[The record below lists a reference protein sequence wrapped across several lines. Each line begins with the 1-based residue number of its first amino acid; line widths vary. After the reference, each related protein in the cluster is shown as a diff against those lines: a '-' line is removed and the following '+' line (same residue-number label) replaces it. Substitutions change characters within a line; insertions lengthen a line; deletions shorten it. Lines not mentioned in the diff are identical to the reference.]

1 MLYYLLF
8 ILQLVSAVVPNVGR
22 ISSQVAPNPHYS
34 LPNLLT
40 IDSKT
45 DINNWEISENIQ
57 FDNGRLL
64 LGQSGSIWNKYK
76 IPTSNKQWT
85 IELVFRSTGLD
96 ADKVYLENGLT
107 VWLVNDNEGNNIP
120 TNVFDGF
127 KIEMNNKEQPGLKL
141 YNNDG
146 SQEISTD
153 LNHALGQCKFQ
164 YLESNVPFTL
174 RLSYDENKW
183 FKIQVDNNLCFKTD
197 QVKIPFN
204 DILFGITSDVSPQSQ
219 EQYEILGLKTWE
231 KLTED
236 ATDDHGLMIGDEIKI
251 DVKNQVK
258 DDDDNN
264 NNNNNNEVKPGHI
277 RESLMERAQRVRQ
290 EMLKKQQEEDA
301 QLQNQEFS
309 QQGGNGASFDLI
321 ISKLN
326 QLEISVNTLNN
337 LEEDAEIIA
346 INNKIKELNNAQE
359 VLKSTV
365 DDTKKAVQDLEQTL
379 VRQYSQMLDAIGQL
393 NQKVIGE
400 VREQHSGMEELSKKV
415 DLLMN
420 NHKEISYQYQNAK
433 ESDSPN
439 GVGTTVDVLMKWV
452 LFPLMLILLV
462 LVVFVYRLRHDI
474 KHSKLL

>member
-1 MLYYLLF
+1 
-8 ILQLVSAVVPNVGR
+8 
-22 ISSQVAPNPHYS
+22 
-34 LPNLLT
+34 
-40 IDSKT
+40 
-45 DINNWEISENIQ
+45 
-57 FDNGRLL
+57 
-64 LGQSGSIWNKYK
+64 
-76 IPTSNKQWT
+76 
-85 IELVFRSTGLD
+85 
-96 ADKVYLENGLT
+96 
-107 VWLVNDNEGNNIP
+107 
-120 TNVFDGF
+120 
-127 KIEMNNKEQPGLKL
+127 
-141 YNNDG
+141 
-146 SQEISTD
+146 
-153 LNHALGQCKFQ
+153 
-164 YLESNVPFTL
+164 
-174 RLSYDENKW
+174 
-183 FKIQVDNNLCFKTD
+183 
-197 QVKIPFN
+197 
-204 DILFGITSDVSPQSQ
+204 
-219 EQYEILGLKTWE
+219 
-231 KLTED
+231 
-236 ATDDHGLMIGDEIKI
+236 
-251 DVKNQVK
+251 
-258 DDDDNN
+258 
-264 NNNNNNEVKPGHI
+264 
-277 RESLMERAQRVRQ
+277 MERAQRVRQ

-309 QQGGNGASFDLI
+309 QQGGNDASFDLI

>member
-1 MLYYLLF
+1 
-8 ILQLVSAVVPNVGR
+8 
-22 ISSQVAPNPHYS
+22 
-34 LPNLLT
+34 
-40 IDSKT
+40 
-45 DINNWEISENIQ
+45 
-57 FDNGRLL
+57 
-64 LGQSGSIWNKYK
+64 
-76 IPTSNKQWT
+76 
-85 IELVFRSTGLD
+85 
-96 ADKVYLENGLT
+96 
-107 VWLVNDNEGNNIP
+107 
-120 TNVFDGF
+120 
-127 KIEMNNKEQPGLKL
+127 
-141 YNNDG
+141 
-146 SQEISTD
+146 
-153 LNHALGQCKFQ
+153 
-164 YLESNVPFTL
+164 
-174 RLSYDENKW
+174 
-183 FKIQVDNNLCFKTD
+183 
-197 QVKIPFN
+197 
-204 DILFGITSDVSPQSQ
+204 
-219 EQYEILGLKTWE
+219 
-231 KLTED
+231 
-236 ATDDHGLMIGDEIKI
+236 
-251 DVKNQVK
+251 
-258 DDDDNN
+258 NN

-309 QQGGNGASFDLI
+309 QQGGNDASFDLI

>member
-258 DDDDNN
+258 DDNN
-264 NNNNNNEVKPGHI
+264 NNNNNN
-277 RESLMERAQRVRQ
+277 
-290 EMLKKQQEEDA
+290 
-301 QLQNQEFS
+301 
-309 QQGGNGASFDLI
+309 
-321 ISKLN
+321 
-326 QLEISVNTLNN
+326 
-337 LEEDAEIIA
+337 
-346 INNKIKELNNAQE
+346 
-359 VLKSTV
+359 
-365 DDTKKAVQDLEQTL
+365 
-379 VRQYSQMLDAIGQL
+379 
-393 NQKVIGE
+393 
-400 VREQHSGMEELSKKV
+400 
-415 DLLMN
+415 
-420 NHKEISYQYQNAK
+420 
-433 ESDSPN
+433 
-439 GVGTTVDVLMKWV
+439 
-452 LFPLMLILLV
+452 
-462 LVVFVYRLRHDI
+462 
-474 KHSKLL
+474 

>member
-236 ATDDHGLMIGDEIKI
+236 ATDDH
-251 DVKNQVK
+251 
-258 DDDDNN
+258 
-264 NNNNNNEVKPGHI
+264 
-277 RESLMERAQRVRQ
+277 VRQ

-309 QQGGNGASFDLI
+309 QQGGNDASFDLI